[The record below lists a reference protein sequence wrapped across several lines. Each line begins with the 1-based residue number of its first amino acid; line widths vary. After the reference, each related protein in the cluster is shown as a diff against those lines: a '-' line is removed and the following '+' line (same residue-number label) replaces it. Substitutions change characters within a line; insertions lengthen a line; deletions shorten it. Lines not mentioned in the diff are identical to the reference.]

1 MLDEFDRLAAHLS
14 EQVAPTGASPFAR
27 AAVPWD
33 RVRAFR
39 MFLHAPQDA
48 TPASAPQGGIPASA
62 PQGGI
67 PAAAPQD
74 GAPVLQDTA
83 AAPQSDMPS
92 AFHLPAY
99 ALPGPPPAA
108 HWGPLRHHPVANRAA
123 ARLAHPE

>member
-39 MFLHAPQDA
+39 MFLHAPQGGA
-48 TPASAPQGGIPASA
+48 PASGPQGGIPASA
-62 PQGGI
+62 PQGG
-67 PAAAPQD
+67 
-74 GAPVLQDTA
+74 APVLQDTA
-83 AAPQSDMPS
+83 PAPQSDMPS
-92 AFHLPAY
+92 AFHLPAW

>member
-48 TPASAPQGGIPASA
+48 TPASVLQDATPASA
-62 PQGGI
+62 PQGG
-67 PAAAPQD
+67 
-74 GAPVLQDTA
+74 APVL
-83 AAPQSDMPS
+83 QSDMPS

>member
-39 MFLHAPQDA
+39 MFLHAPQGA
-48 TPASAPQGGIPASA
+48 TPAS
-62 PQGGI
+62 
-67 PAAAPQD
+67 
-74 GAPVLQDTA
+74 
-83 AAPQSDMPS
+83 APQSDMPS

>member
-48 TPASAPQGGIPASA
+48 TPAPAPQGGASVSA
-62 PQGGI
+62 S
-67 PAAAPQD
+67 
-74 GAPVLQDTA
+74 VLQDTA
-83 AAPQSDMPS
+83 PAPQGATPASAPQSDMPS